1 MPTRERS
8 CRSLTPTHQAAGLS
22 ERSSAFRATDRA
34 FINNEDTDYDIEAHV
49 ARYWKWVEAYVGY
62 SRTLDYDDRQ
72 RWRMNASVATPHAY
86 RYNRGKPEILD

>member
-1 MPTRERS
+1 VSE
-8 CRSLTPTHQAAGLS
+8 LDTHQAAGLS